1 MQYSSHT
8 KVYLTNFPVGL
19 NVLHLPSHALFT
31 RQATNRAALL
41 DVTECDVWMASSWTR
56 LTKND
61 MCTMFTSC
69 LRGLNNASSNTTWKK
84 IAGMKTVDCYTLWQ
98 WHCWQHAIVWIWD
111 TLGIQSPWL
120 LILLMKALWSF
131 KMSQAISQWYSVT
144 TPKIWTLSNTTLR
157 NSNKLG
163 LQFYRKFAIKL

>member
-8 KVYLTNFPVGL
+8 KVYLTNFQVGL

-56 LTKND
+56 LTNND

-98 WHCWQHAIVWIWD
+98 WHCWQQAIVWIWD

-120 LILLMKALWSF
+120 LDSWWKHCDPS
-131 KMSQAISQWYSVT
+131 KCHKPSPSDTVSQPQRSEPSA
-144 TPKIWTLSNTTLR
+144 TPLSETQIN
-157 NSNKLG
+157 
-163 LQFYRKFAIKL
+163 